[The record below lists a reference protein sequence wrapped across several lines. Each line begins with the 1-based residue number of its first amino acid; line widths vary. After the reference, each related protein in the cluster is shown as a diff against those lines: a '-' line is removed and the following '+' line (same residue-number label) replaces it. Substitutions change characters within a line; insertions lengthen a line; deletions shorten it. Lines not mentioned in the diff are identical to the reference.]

1 MYIFFVQA
9 YSYNGDNMKYWIY
22 FLCGMFVI
30 STFFACTN
38 NEYSE
43 SVKSSNTETRAVY
56 FSYIE
61 FDNYLKGKSDEEQK
75 ENIIEVLDNIKS
87 IDFNKIIL
95 HVRAFSDSIYKS
107 DYYPISKSVLNDKGE
122 YPSYDVLEF
131 FIKESHKRDIL
142 VDAWINPYRISNLK
156 DVSKLSSD
164 SIYFKYPDS
173 KVTEKGIY
181 LNPANKD
188 VQELI
193 VKGIVEI
200 VKKYDVD
207 GIHFDDYFYPDKEID
222 LNSFNEYIKN
232 GGKKSINEYR
242 YDNVKTLIKNVYSS
256 IKKENKNVL
265 FGISP
270 EGNIDN
276 CLNNSYLDV
285 NELLSNDGYIDYI
298 MPQIY
303 FGFFNQTRPFKET
316 LDKWS
321 NLIKVDSI
329 KLIPALAFYKSGNI
343 DKYALSGS
351 DEWINNSDII
361 SRQIILSRNN
371 DKYNGFSLFSYNYL
385 FNDNY
390 KNDNNIKEL
399 ENLKKLLK
407 EDTN

>member
-1 MYIFFVQA
+1 
-9 YSYNGDNMKYWIY
+9 MKYWIC
-22 FLCGMFVI
+22 FLCSMFVV

-38 NEYSE
+38 NEKRE
-43 SVKSSNTETRAVY
+43 TIDNINTEIRAVY

-61 FDNYLKGKSDEEQK
+61 LDNYLNGKSDEEQK
-75 ENIIEVLDNIKS
+75 RNIIEVLDNIKS
-87 IDFNKIIL
+87 LDFNKIIL
-95 HVRAFSDSIYKS
+95 HVRPFSDSIYKS
-107 DYYPISKSVLNDKGE
+107 DYYPISKSILNDKGE
-122 YPSYDVLEF
+122 YPSYDVLDF
-131 FIKESHKRDIL
+131 FIKEAHKRDIL

-156 DVSKLSSD
+156 DISKLSSD

-242 YDNVKTLIKNVYSS
+242 LDNVKSLIKKVYSS
-256 IKKENKNVL
+256 IKKENKDVL

-303 FGFFNQTRPFKET
+303 FGFFNQIRPFKET
-316 LDKWS
+316 LDQWS

-351 DEWINNSDII
+351 NEWINNSDII
-361 SRQIILSRNN
+361 SRQIIISRKNN
-371 DKYNGFSLFSYNYL
+371 KYSGFSLFSYNYL

-399 ENLKKLLK
+399 ENLKKILK

>member
-1 MYIFFVQA
+1 
-9 YSYNGDNMKYWIY
+9 MKYWIY
-22 FLCGMFVI
+22 LLGCMFVI

-38 NEYSE
+38 NEIYDSTKE
-43 SVKSSNTETRAVY
+43 IRAIY

-61 FDNYLKGKSDEEQK
+61 LDEYLNGKSESIQK
-75 ENIIEVLDNIKS
+75 ENIIDVLDNIKS
-87 IDFNKIIL
+87 LDFNRIIL

-122 YPSYDVLEF
+122 YPDYDVLEF
-131 FIKESHKRDIL
+131 FITESHKRGIE

-156 DVSKLSSD
+156 DISKLSSD
-164 SIYFKYPDS
+164 SVYFKYPDS

-181 LNPANKD
+181 LNPANIE

-193 VKGIVEI
+193 INGIIEI
-200 VKKYDVD
+200 VKKYDID

-222 LNSFNEYIKN
+222 LDNYNEYIRN
-232 GGKKSINEYR
+232 GGKKSITEYR
-242 YDNVKTLIKNVYSS
+242 YDNVNSLIKNVYSA
-256 IKKENKNVL
+256 IKKENKDVL

-276 CLNNSYLDV
+276 CLNNSYL
-285 NELLSNDGYIDYI
+285 NIKEILSNDGYIDYI

-303 FGFFNQTRPFKET
+303 FGFFNQTRPFINTINEWT
-316 LDKWS
+316 
-321 NLIKVDSI
+321 NLITNDSI
-329 KLIPALAFYKSGNI
+329 KLIPALSFYKSGKI

-351 DEWINNSDII
+351 NEWIDNSDII
-361 SRQIILSRNN
+361 SRQIIISRNN

-385 FNDNY
+385 FNQDY

-407 EDTN
+407 EETN